1 MPLSS
6 PSGGTLVHSEQA
18 ARELGFDLHR
28 RHTGSW
34 ADGSVTKP
42 GSPCLRGSHPSWIG
56 LGWAPGLSGQSLLGY
71 LSLERNRKAVS
82 RREQTEGCWLI
93 TQV

>member
-6 PSGGTLVHSEQA
+6 PSGGILVHSEQA

-42 GSPCLRGSHPSWIG
+42 GSPACGVLTQAG
-56 LGWAPGLSGQSLLGY
+56 LGGDGL
-71 LSLERNRKAVS
+71 RA
-82 RREQTEGCWLI
+82 
-93 TQV
+93 